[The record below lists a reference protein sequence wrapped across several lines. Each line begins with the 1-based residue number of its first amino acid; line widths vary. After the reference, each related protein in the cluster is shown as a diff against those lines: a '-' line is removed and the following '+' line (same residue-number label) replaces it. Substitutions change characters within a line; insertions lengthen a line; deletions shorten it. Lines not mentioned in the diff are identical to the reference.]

1 MNSVDSDNAGDMQ
14 AFIHCMNFRS
24 TSEINAE
31 NTNYMGYLNSVYTEE
46 AEDSDDVTA
55 CKLMTSNGLNW
66 LSANE
71 IKNWNAMCGN
81 TDLRTR
87 MLAQWSN
94 YTDDGDYELSAFT
107 TDFAVYWNFV
117 GDSTYSDN
125 NGWFTASSANMYGNE
140 SACNNVFPAS
150 SVANSSVSTC
160 SGVAWENA
168 GNVQPFMLND
178 TTRPLLNASTNSND
192 LCFATVSNTT
202 RDQARNCCLN
212 SNTHSQFSSCVR
224 TAFGVST
231 ADETTTFAN
240 LDVNTTLGYDN
251 VRKLQEQAS
260 GASTSLDSW
269 TAFNSHAD
277 AKQGSY
283 GFLSQMRYWELNCL
297 FDRNSEWYTKV
308 RSNLFQMNVRQAAND
323 PAPATSYE
331 QTYNNRL
338 DIQPSAF
345 EDVNTIAKCQELAGA
360 ECASL
365 HQWNVPF
372 GSVTFNT
379 TGSNSATCL
388 DAGLPSPTLPHCCSA
403 QYDVDMCPGYSVDA
417 NWVGDERKGLA
428 FALDVKAQ
436 FANSF
441 ADVQNYTSRADTTG
455 VSDERSGEKIG
466 LMTAYFSQ
474 LPIPYNVL
482 DSLVE
487 AYANDDGSAFEMA
500 ANGDADNTTSGCNNS
515 ATANNVTAWVDCMIC
530 NVGGNL
536 DNATDGVNYTQPT
549 EYLNQTG
556 CQDTEFASSGSGSGS
571 GSGGSGS
578 GNGTTDGNTDGNTDE
593 VVCPD
598 GCAAS
603 VLNALGMS
611 VIFAFIINMMN

>member
-1 MNSVDSDNAGDMQ
+1 
-14 AFIHCMNFRS
+14 
-24 TSEINAE
+24 
-31 NTNYMGYLNSVYTEE
+31 
-46 AEDSDDVTA
+46 
-55 CKLMTSNGLNW
+55 
-66 LSANE
+66 
-71 IKNWNAMCGN
+71 
-81 TDLRTR
+81 
-87 MLAQWSN
+87 
-94 YTDDGDYELSAFT
+94 
-107 TDFAVYWNFV
+107 
-117 GDSTYSDN
+117 
-125 NGWFTASSANMYGNE
+125 MYGNE

-150 SVANSSVSTC
+150 SVALSTVSTC
-160 SGVAWENA
+160 SGVTWENA
-168 GNVQPFMLND
+168 GNVQPLMLND

-192 LCFATVSNTT
+192 LCFTSVASTT

-240 LDVNTTLGYDN
+240 LDVNTTVGYDN

-260 GASTSLDSW
+260 GASTSLDTW
-269 TAFNSHAD
+269 TAFNTHAD

-297 FDRNSEWYTKV
+297 FDRNNEWYTKV
-308 RSNLFQMNVRQAAND
+308 RPNLFQMNVKQAATD
-323 PAPATSYE
+323 LAPTTPYE
-331 QTYNNRL
+331 QTYNERL
-338 DIQPSAF
+338 GRQPSAF
-345 EDVNTIAKCQELAGA
+345 EDVNAIAKCQELAGA

-388 DAGLPSPTLPHCCSA
+388 DDGLPSPTLPHCCSA

-441 ADVQNYTSRADTTG
+441 VDVQKYTSRADTTG

-500 ANGDADNTTSGCNNS
+500 ANGDAENTTSGCNNS
-515 ATANNVTAWVDCMIC
+515 ETANSVTAWVDCMIC

-549 EYLNQTG
+549 DYLNQTG
-556 CQDTEFASSGSGSGS
+556 CQDSEFASSGSGNG
-571 GSGGSGS
+571 GSGGSGGSDGS
-578 GNGTTDGNTDGNTDE
+578 GNGTTDGTTDPVN
-593 VVCPD
+593 CPD
-598 GCAAS
+598 GCTAAAS